1 MAGGITVNMKP
12 RFSCT
17 DLTDLVFP
25 RLAGSTR
32 SREVTAKK
40 HWRKLA
46 GLDQR
51 SVEQLGSDEE
61 QLKQYAT
68 EVDKLLEREQS
79 RKQSVEGRLT
89 SIIGLTSIAATIVL
103 SGLVSLAAGTLPAP
117 PKPTTLLFAIGSL
130 YLVLQLFVALFAAV
144 NGLSRAVHLEDT
156 AADLFEAQ
164 KSAPGVRLRR
174 EIARK
179 LGQVRDYRRNGDAKV
194 DQMAVAHR
202 AVKNFLVALLLLAF
216 AAAWVAVTRDP
227 ASVSKTD
234 DRGPA
239 TSTPSAAERPSRV
252 ASDAPPTHTPAE
264 PVAGGVVVPLLMT
277 AGGLALLVAGAI
289 FVGAGKPVRNIGLG
303 AALLAS
309 GSTLSLL
316 GGSKF
321 ELQLGKFDKLIGEL
335 QVHLFEQA
343 PSPPPP
349 RAALMRVATIG
360 PFPDGDHVLQREA
373 ILRCLR
379 DRLTPDFTSTV
390 GGWQIVGRVDKR
402 QLKSDRALL
411 YGSNQ
416 ALAMTRAN
424 WIRDQVLAR
433 IPGFDAERSI
443 VSVGGAG
450 QVGAKVGPPELQSD
464 RTVDIY
470 VLVAQ
475 AVDKNGNVVQKPV
488 RPLNCPS

>member
-1 MAGGITVNMKP
+1 MAGRVRVNMKP
-12 RFSCT
+12 RLSHT
-17 DLTDLVFP
+17 DLTDFVFP
-25 RLAGSTR
+25 RLAGSAR
-32 SREVTAKK
+32 FREVKAKR

-46 GLDQR
+46 RQDQR
-51 SVEQLGSDEE
+51 SVEQLGSDED
-61 QLKQYAT
+61 QLKQYVT
-68 EVDKLLEREQS
+68 DVDKLIEREQS
-79 RKQSVEGRLT
+79 RKQSVEARLT

-103 SGLVSLAAGTLPAP
+103 SGLVSLAAGTLLVPPGPASWI
-117 PKPTTLLFAIGSL
+117 FAFGSL

-164 KSAPGVRLRR
+164 RSAPGVRRR
-174 EIARK
+174 GEIARK
-179 LGQVRDYRRNGDAKV
+179 LGQVRDYRQNGDAKV
-194 DQMAVAHR
+194 GHMAVAHQ

-216 AAAWVAVTRDP
+216 AAAWVAVTRGTTP
-227 ASVSKTD
+227 AAQTS
-234 DRGPA
+234 DRA
-239 TSTPSAAERPSRV
+239 SAASSSSATEPPARV
-252 ASDAPPTHTPAE
+252 ASAALPTRPTTE
-264 PVAGGVVVPLLMT
+264 PVAGGVLIPLLMT

-303 AALLAS
+303 AALLAG

-321 ELQLGKFDKLIGEL
+321 ELQIGKFDKLIGEL
-335 QVHLFEQA
+335 QIHLFERA

-349 RAALMRVATIG
+349 RAALVRVATIG

-373 ILRCLR
+373 ISRCLR
-379 DRLTPDFTSTV
+379 DRLTPDFTSTI

-402 QLKSDRALL
+402 QLNPDRASL

-424 WIRDQVLAR
+424 WVRDQVLAQ
-433 IPGFDAERSI
+433 IPGFDAEGSI

-450 QVGAKVGPPELQSD
+450 QVGAKVGAPELQSD

-470 VLVAQ
+470 ALVAQ
-475 AVDKNGNVVQKPV
+475 AVDKNGKIVQKPV

>member
-1 MAGGITVNMKP
+1 MKSS
-12 RFSCT
+12 RSCT
-17 DLTDLVFP
+17 DLTDFIVP
-25 RLAGSTR
+25 RLAGSAR
-32 SREVTAKK
+32 AREVISKK
-40 HWRKLA
+40 RWRSLA
-46 GLDQR
+46 RFDQR
-51 SVEQLGSDEE
+51 SVEQLGSDEA
-61 QLKQYAT
+61 QLKQYTA

-103 SGLVSLAAGTLPAP
+103 SGLVSLAAGTPPAP
-117 PKPTTLLFAIGSL
+117 SGPTTLIFAIGSL

-164 KSAPGVRLRR
+164 KSAPGFRLRR

-227 ASVSKTD
+227 ASVSKTG
-234 DRGPA
+234 DRAPA
-239 TSTPSAAERPSRV
+239 ASTSSAAERPLRV
-252 ASDAPPTHTPAE
+252 ASDVPPTHTPAE

-303 AALLAS
+303 AALLAG

-335 QVHLFEQA
+335 QIHLFEQT
-343 PSPPPP
+343 PSPPPL

-360 PFPDGDHVLQREA
+360 PFPDGDHVLQREVL
-373 ILRCLR
+373 LRCLR
-379 DRLTPDFTSTV
+379 DRLTPDFTSMV

-424 WIRDQVLAR
+424 WVRDQVLAQ
-433 IPGFDAERSI
+433 IPGFDAEGSI

-450 QVGAKVGPPELQSD
+450 QVGAKVGEPELQSD

-475 AVDKNGNVVQKPV
+475 PVGKGGKIAQKPPK
-488 RPLNCPS
+488 PLNCSS